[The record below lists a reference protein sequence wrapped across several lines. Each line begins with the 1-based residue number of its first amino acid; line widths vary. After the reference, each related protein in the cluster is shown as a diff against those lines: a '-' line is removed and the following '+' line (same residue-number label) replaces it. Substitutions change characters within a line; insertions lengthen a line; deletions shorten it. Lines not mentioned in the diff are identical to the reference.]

1 MASEMRFSEDRTMEK
16 DIKVNK
22 KVQYAVRMLLWHSDL
37 AKRYMEYIKK
47 WLDSKHLDYDMDLL
61 QFLKTKDEKKN
72 NSNQTTIFDFLGDED
87 Y

>member
-1 MASEMRFSEDRTMEK
+1 MKFNGDRLMEK

-22 KVQYAVRMLLWHSDL
+22 KIQYAVRMLLWHSDL

-47 WLDSKHLDYDMDLL
+47 WLDSKHLNYDTDLM
-61 QFLKTKDEKKN
+61 QFLKQRDEKKN
-72 NSNQTTIFDFLGDED
+72 ISNQTTIFDFLGDGD

>member
-1 MASEMRFSEDRTMEK
+1 MDK

-22 KVQYAVRMLLWHSDL
+22 KVQYAIRMLIWHSGL

-47 WLDSKHLDYDMDLL
+47 WLDSKKLDYDIDLMQIL
-61 QFLKTKDEKKN
+61 NQNNDKN
-72 NSNQTTIFDFLGDED
+72 NISNQTTIFDFLGDDD

>member
-1 MASEMRFSEDRTMEK
+1 MNK

-22 KVQYAVRMLLWHSDL
+22 KVQYAVRMLIWHSQL

-47 WLDSKHLDYDMDLL
+47 WLDSKKLDYDIDLL
-61 QFLKTKDEKKN
+61 QILKQN
-72 NSNQTTIFDFLGDED
+72 NVQNNVSNQITIFDFLGDED